1 MKLKPFLVFF
11 FLLLFLGSGIT
22 QTNPKQL
29 KMDATNFFEKG
40 KYPESLNLFLKY
52 QRLKPADEEIKQMV
66 GICYYHTNNV
76 SNARRYLQ
84 FVISN
89 EKKIDPL
96 AYYYLAKTYHAE
108 LDFSNAI
115 KFYKEYLRQTKQ
127 GEKFREG
134 VKDDIRRCATAI
146 RMSSQ
151 EEVAVV
157 ENMGDKVNT
166 VYDEFAPILSP
177 NYDSKIYFSSARR
190 GASGNKRDE
199 KGFVDDLYGNYRS
212 DMYSSVVVNG
222 EWTATSAFG
231 SLLNSTRNDVILD
244 FSETG
249 SVMYFFKGLNYYSGE
264 ILVDSFRKTEQSL
277 FPSAF
282 KGPTIGAEG
291 DRDLF
296 FFKDT
301 ILLFSSFRS
310 GGYGGSDLYITVF
323 SNGEWSLPKNLG
335 AQINS
340 AYDERSPFLSKDGRT
355 LYFSSNGTKGIGGL
369 DVFKARYDDNT
380 QSWSTPVNMGVPIN
394 SAGEDAFFR
403 LSKDGLKA
411 FFSSSRKDGLGE
423 RDVFVA
429 YFKGY
434 QNEQRKELKPV
445 CFHLVPAYK
454 RAQSEGGVV
463 ITTPDLPN
471 NSGGID
477 INQPTFDPE
486 EIQSYEFPPL
496 YFGSDENVLTLNN
509 LKELNRVARLM
520 IQYPQL
526 KLQLNSHFDGS
537 SPAQFDLFFSVKRAE
552 KAAEYL
558 VDNGVKP
565 SNVFVVG
572 SGSNYP
578 IARQL
583 SELNNANG
591 QNFNRRLDLSFSNTE
606 GLPLAIR
613 MQAPRV
619 QSSLKDSRGE
629 YYKKSIA
636 GLSYKVQVA
645 AIRQNYVSDIIL
657 NYSDPM
663 VESRMDQDIYR
674 YSVGLYKTFQSA
686 EELKK
691 ELLTKGLTD
700 AFIAPY
706 INGKRV
712 NRSDL
717 RLFTQVYP
725 DLVNYL
731 SNTGG

>member
-1 MKLKPFLVFF
+1 MVFF
-11 FLLLFLGSGIT
+11 FLVLFLGIGIT

-29 KMDATNFFEKG
+29 KTDATNFFEKG
-40 KYPESLNLFLKY
+40 KYSESLNLFLKY
-52 QRLKPADEEIKQMV
+52 QRLEPADEEIKQMV
-66 GICYYHTNNV
+66 GICYYHTNNI

-84 FVISN
+84 FVIGN
-89 EKKIDPL
+89 DKKLDPL
-96 AYYYLAKTYHAE
+96 AFYYLAKTYHAE

-127 GEKFREG
+127 GERFREG
-134 VKDDIRRCATAI
+134 VKDEIRRCATAI

-166 VYDEFAPILSP
+166 IYDEFAPILSP

-199 KGFVDDLYGNYRS
+199 KGFVDDLYGKYRS
-212 DMYSSVVVNG
+212 DMYSSMVVNG

-277 FPSAF
+277 FPSTF
-282 KGPTIGAEG
+282 NGPAIGTEG

-296 FFKDT
+296 FFKDS
-301 ILLFSSFRS
+301 ILLFSSYRD
-310 GGYGGSDLYITVF
+310 GGYGGSDLYITVLN
-323 SNGEWSLPKNLG
+323 NGRWSLPKNLG

-355 LYFSSNGTKGIGGL
+355 LYFSTNNTKGIGGL

-380 QSWSTPVNMGVPIN
+380 EGWSVPVNMGKPIN
-394 SAGEDAFFR
+394 SAGDDSFFR

-423 RDVFVA
+423 RDIFVA

-434 QNEQRKELKPV
+434 QNEQRKDSNPI
-445 CFHLVPAYK
+445 CFHSVPAYK
-454 RAQSEGGVV
+454 RAQGEGTLVDN
-463 ITTPDLPN
+463 TPDIPN
-471 NSGGID
+471 NAGGMD
-477 INQPTFDPE
+477 INQPTFDAE
-486 EIQSYEFPPL
+486 EIQSHEFSSL
-496 YFGSDENVLTLNN
+496 YFGTDENVLTMNN

-520 IQYPQL
+520 IQFPKL
-526 KLQLNSHFDGS
+526 KLQINSHFDGS
-537 SPAQFDLFFSVKRAE
+537 SPAQFDLFFSIKRAE

-558 VDNGVKP
+558 VNNGVKP
-565 SNVFVVG
+565 SNVSVVG

-578 IARQL
+578 IARQV
-583 SELNNANG
+583 SEGISANA
-591 QNFNRRLDLSFSNTE
+591 QNFNRRLDMSFSNME
-606 GLPLAIR
+606 NLPLAIKIKEPKV
-613 MQAPRV
+613 QA
-619 QSSLKDSRGE
+619 SLQDTRGD
-629 YYKKSIA
+629 YYKRSTT

-645 AIRQNYVSDIIL
+645 AIRQNYISDIIL

-663 VESRMDQDIYR
+663 VESRMDQNIYR